1 MIKID
6 IKLPIN
12 TAKGKKQLELNT
24 CLKANEITAIFGES
38 GAGKTTLLKII
49 AGLIK
54 PEFGRIE
61 VGDELWLDT
70 QKNINLAIQKRKIGF
85 VFQDY
90 ALFPNMSVKENIS
103 YAATSKQKVEEL
115 LSLMNLENLAK
126 IYPKNLSG
134 GQAQRVALARA
145 LAREPQILLLDEP
158 LSALDFKMRSFL
170 QDELVKILQHFKITT
185 LLVSHDL
192 AEIYKLSHRILELSD
207 GKIIKDARTNEFF
220 TSSNLSA
227 KLRLSATLL
236 EIKKSDILMIFTLLL
251 NQDIV
256 KITLSEEEFLRTYK
270 NVKIGDTL
278 LLSIKAFNPIVG
290 GKIKCNHRKI
300 K

>member
-1 MIKID
+1 
-6 IKLPIN
+6 
-12 TAKGKKQLELNT
+12 KGKKQLELNT

-61 VGDELWLDT
+61 VGDELWFDT
-70 QKNINLAIQKRKIGF
+70 QKNVNLAIQKRKIGF

-103 YAATSKQKVEEL
+103 YAATSKQKAEEL

-227 KLRLSATLL
+227 KLHLSATLL
-236 EIKKSDILMIFTLLL
+236 EMKKSDILVIFTLLL

-256 KITLSEEEFLRTYK
+256 KITLSEEEFLKSYK
-270 NVKIGDTL
+270 DVKIGDTL
-278 LLSIKAFNPIVG
+278 LLSIKAFNPIIVG
-290 GKIKCNHRKI
+290 KLDK
-300 K
+300 

>member
-54 PEFGRIE
+54 PEFGHIE

-270 NVKIGDTL
+270 DVKIGDTL
-278 LLSIKAFNPIVG
+278 LLSIKAFNPIIVG
-290 GKIKCNHRKI
+290 KLDK
-300 K
+300 

>member
-1 MIKID
+1 
-6 IKLPIN
+6 
-12 TAKGKKQLELNT
+12 
-24 CLKANEITAIFGES
+24 
-38 GAGKTTLLKII
+38 AGKTTLLKII

-61 VGDELWLDT
+61 VGDELWFDT
-70 QKNINLAIQKRKIGF
+70 QKNVNLAIQKRKIGF

-90 ALFPNMSVKENIS
+90 ALFPNMSVKENIF
-103 YAATSKQKVEEL
+103 YAATSKQKAEEL

-207 GKIIKDARTNEFF
+207 GKIIKDARINEFF

-236 EIKKSDILMIFTLLL
+236 EMKKSDILVIFTLLL

-256 KITLSEEEFLRTYK
+256 KITLSEEEFLKSYK
-270 NVKIGDTL
+270 DVKIGDTL
-278 LLSIKAFNPIVG
+278 LLSIKAFNPIIVG
-290 GKIKCNHRKI
+290 KLDK
-300 K
+300 

>member
-61 VGDELWLDT
+61 VGDELWFDT
-70 QKNINLAIQKRKIGF
+70 QKNVNLAIQKRKIGF

-251 NQDIV
+251 NQDII
-256 KITLSEEEFLRTYK
+256 KITLSEEEFLKAYQD
-270 NVKIGDTL
+270 VKIGDTL
-278 LLSIKAFNPIVG
+278 LLSIKAFNPIIVG
-290 GKIKCNHRKI
+290 KLDK
-300 K
+300 

>member
-61 VGDELWLDT
+61 VGDELWFDT
-70 QKNINLAIQKRKIGF
+70 QKNVNLAMQKRKIGF
-85 VFQDY
+85 VFQNY

-103 YAATSKQKVEEL
+103 YAATSKQKAEEL

-236 EIKKSDILMIFTLLL
+236 EMKKSDILVIFTLLL

-256 KITLSEEEFLRTYK
+256 KITLSEEEFLKSYK
-270 NVKIGDTL
+270 DVKIGDTL
-278 LLSIKAFNPIVG
+278 LLSIKAFNPIIVG
-290 GKIKCNHRKI
+290 KLDK
-300 K
+300 

>member
-61 VGDELWLDT
+61 VGDELWFDT
-70 QKNINLAIQKRKIGF
+70 QKNVNLAIQKRKIGF

-103 YAATSKQKVEEL
+103 YAATSKQKAEEL

-236 EIKKSDILMIFTLLL
+236 EMKKSDILVIFTLLL

-256 KITLSEEEFLRTYK
+256 KITLSEEEFLKAYQD
-270 NVKIGDTL
+270 VKIGDTL
-278 LLSIKAFNPIVG
+278 LLSIKAFNPIIVG
-290 GKIKCNHRKI
+290 KLDK
-300 K
+300 

>member
-61 VGDELWLDT
+61 VGDELWFDT
-70 QKNINLAIQKRKIGF
+70 QKNVNLAIQKRKIGF

-103 YAATSKQKVEEL
+103 YAATSKQKAEEL

-227 KLRLSATLL
+227 KLHLSATLL
-236 EIKKSDILMIFTLLL
+236 EMKKSDILVVLTLLL
-251 NQDIV
+251 NQDII
-256 KITLSEEEFLRTYK
+256 KITLSEEEFLKAYQD
-270 NVKIGDTL
+270 VKIGDTL
-278 LLSIKAFNPIVG
+278 LLSIKAFNPIIVG
-290 GKIKCNHRKI
+290 KLDK
-300 K
+300 

>member
-6 IKLPIN
+6 IKLPLD
-12 TAKGKKQLELNT
+12 TAKGKKELVFNT
-24 CLKANEITAIFGES
+24 HLRTNEITAIFGES
-38 GAGKTTLLKII
+38 GVGKTTLLKII

-61 VGDELWLDT
+61 VENELWLDT
-70 QKNINLAIQKRKIGF
+70 QKNINLSIQKRKIGF

-115 LSLMNLENLAK
+115 LNLMNLEKLAK

-170 QDELVKILQHFKITT
+170 QDELMKILQHFKITT

-192 AEIYKLSHRILELSD
+192 AEIYKLSHRILELNN
-207 GKIIKDARTNEFF
+207 GKIIKDAKTSEFF
-220 TSSNLSA
+220 TQSNLSA

-236 EIKKSDILMIFTLLL
+236 EIKKSDILVVFTLLL
-251 NQDIV
+251 NQDII
-256 KITLSEEEFLRTYK
+256 KITLSEEEFLKSYK
-270 NVKIGDTL
+270 DIKIGDTL
-278 LLSIKAFNPIVG
+278 LLSMKAFNPIIV
-290 GKIKCNHRKI
+290 GKI
-300 K
+300 

>member
-70 QKNINLAIQKRKIGF
+70 QKNVNLAIQKRKIGF

-115 LSLMNLENLAK
+115 LSLMNLETLAK

-207 GKIIKDARTNEFF
+207 GKIIKDARINEFF

-278 LLSIKAFNPIVG
+278 LLSIKAFNPIIVG
-290 GKIKCNHRKI
+290 KLDK
-300 K
+300 

>member
-61 VGDELWLDT
+61 VGDELWFDT
-70 QKNINLAIQKRKIGF
+70 QKNVNLAIQKRKIGF

-103 YAATSKQKVEEL
+103 YAATSKQKAEEL

-236 EIKKSDILMIFTLLL
+236 EMKKSDILVIFTLLL

-256 KITLSEEEFLRTYK
+256 KITLSEEEFLKSYQD
-270 NVKIGDTL
+270 VKIGDTL
-278 LLSIKAFNPIVG
+278 LLSIKAFNPIIVG
-290 GKIKCNHRKI
+290 KLDK
-300 K
+300 

>member
-134 GQAQRVALARA
+134 GQAQRVALART

-278 LLSIKAFNPIVG
+278 LLSIKAFNPIIVG
-290 GKIKCNHRKI
+290 KLDKQK
-300 K
+300 

>member
-103 YAATSKQKVEEL
+103 YAATSKQKAEEL

-256 KITLSEEEFLRTYK
+256 KITLSEEEFLKSYK
-270 NVKIGDTL
+270 DVKIGDTL
-278 LLSIKAFNPIVG
+278 LLSIKAFNPIIVG
-290 GKIKCNHRKI
+290 KLDK
-300 K
+300 

>member
-192 AEIYKLSHRILELSD
+192 AEIYKLSHRILELKN
-207 GKIIKDARTNEFF
+207 GKIIKDFPKNEFF
-220 TSSNLSA
+220 THSSISA

-236 EIKKSDILMIFTLLL
+236 EIKKSDILVVLTLLL
-251 NQDIV
+251 NQDII
-256 KITLSEEEFLRTYK
+256 KITLSEEEFLKAYQDI
-270 NVKIGDTL
+270 KIGDTL
-278 LLSIKAFNPIVG
+278 LLSIKAFNPIIVG
-290 GKIKCNHRKI
+290 KLDK
-300 K
+300 

>member
-38 GAGKTTLLKII
+38 GAGKTTLFKII

-61 VGDELWLDT
+61 VGDELWFDT
-70 QKNINLAIQKRKIGF
+70 QKNVNLAIQKRKIGF

-103 YAATSKQKVEEL
+103 YAATSKQKAEEL

-236 EIKKSDILMIFTLLL
+236 EMKKSDILVIFTLLL

-270 NVKIGDTL
+270 DVKIGDTL
-278 LLSIKAFNPIVG
+278 LLSIKAFNPIIVG
-290 GKIKCNHRKI
+290 KLDK
-300 K
+300 

>member
-38 GAGKTTLLKII
+38 GVGKTTLLKII

-70 QKNINLAIQKRKIGF
+70 QKNINLGIQKRKIGF

-278 LLSIKAFNPIVG
+278 LLSIKAFNPIIVG
-290 GKIKCNHRKI
+290 KLDKQK
-300 K
+300 

>member
-38 GAGKTTLLKII
+38 GVGKTTLLKII
-49 AGLIK
+49 TGLIK

-236 EIKKSDILMIFTLLL
+236 EIKKSDILVVLTLLL
-251 NQDIV
+251 NQDII
-256 KITLSEEEFLRTYK
+256 KITLSEEEFLKAYQDI
-270 NVKIGDTL
+270 KIGDTL
-278 LLSIKAFNPIVG
+278 VLSVKAFNPLIL
-290 GKIKCNHRKI
+290 K
-300 K
+300 

>member
-236 EIKKSDILMIFTLLL
+236 EIKKSDILVIFTLLL

-256 KITLSEEEFLRTYK
+256 KITLSEEEFLKSYK
-270 NVKIGDTL
+270 DVKIGDTL
-278 LLSIKAFNPIVG
+278 LLSIKAFNPIIVG
-290 GKIKCNHRKI
+290 KLDK
-300 K
+300 

>member
-38 GAGKTTLLKII
+38 GVGKTTLLKII

-103 YAATSKQKVEEL
+103 YAATSKQKAEEL

-207 GKIIKDARTNEFF
+207 GKIIKDAKTNEFF

-236 EIKKSDILMIFTLLL
+236 EMKKSDILVIFTLLL

-270 NVKIGDTL
+270 DVKIGDTL
-278 LLSIKAFNPIVG
+278 LLSIKAFNPIIVG
-290 GKIKCNHRKI
+290 KL
-300 K
+300 

>member
-207 GKIIKDARTNEFF
+207 GKIIKDFPKNEFF
-220 TSSNLSA
+220 THSNISA

-236 EIKKSDILMIFTLLL
+236 EIKKSDILVVLTLLL
-251 NQDIV
+251 NQDII
-256 KITLSEEEFLRTYK
+256 KITLSEEEFLKAYQDI
-270 NVKIGDTL
+270 KIGDTL
-278 LLSIKAFNPIVG
+278 VLSVKAFNPLIL
-290 GKIKCNHRKI
+290 K
-300 K
+300 

>member
-61 VGDELWLDT
+61 VGDELWFDT
-70 QKNINLAIQKRKIGF
+70 QKNVNLAIQKRKIGF

-103 YAATSKQKVEEL
+103 YAATSKQKAEQL

-236 EIKKSDILMIFTLLL
+236 EMKKSDILVIFTLLL

-256 KITLSEEEFLRTYK
+256 KITLSEEEFLKSYK
-270 NVKIGDTL
+270 DVKIGDTL
-278 LLSIKAFNPIVG
+278 LLSIKAFNPIIVG
-290 GKIKCNHRKI
+290 KLDK
-300 K
+300 

>member
-61 VGDELWLDT
+61 VGDELWFDT
-70 QKNINLAIQKRKIGF
+70 QKNVNLAIQKRKIGF
-85 VFQDY
+85 VFQNY

-103 YAATSKQKVEEL
+103 YAATSKQKAEEL

-236 EIKKSDILMIFTLLL
+236 EMKKSDILVIFTLLL

-256 KITLSEEEFLRTYK
+256 KITLSEEEFLKSYK
-270 NVKIGDTL
+270 DVKIGDTL
-278 LLSIKAFNPIVG
+278 LLSIKAFNPIIVG
-290 GKIKCNHRKI
+290 KLD
-300 K
+300 

>member
-61 VGDELWLDT
+61 VGDGLWLDT

-207 GKIIKDARTNEFF
+207 GKIIKDFPKNEFF
-220 TSSNLSA
+220 THSNISA

-236 EIKKSDILMIFTLLL
+236 EIKKSDILVVLTLLL
-251 NQDIV
+251 NQDII
-256 KITLSEEEFLRTYK
+256 KITLSEEEFLKAYQD
-270 NVKIGDTL
+270 VKIGDTL
-278 LLSIKAFNPIVG
+278 LLSIKAFNPIIVG
-290 GKIKCNHRKI
+290 KLDK
-300 K
+300 

>member
-49 AGLIK
+49 AGIIK

-61 VGDELWLDT
+61 VEDELWLDT
-70 QKNINLAIQKRKIGF
+70 QKNINLSIQKRKIGF

-103 YAATSKQKVEEL
+103 YAATSKQKAEEL

-227 KLRLSATLL
+227 KLRLSTTLL
-236 EIKKSDILMIFTLLL
+236 EMKKSDILVIFTLLL

-256 KITLSEEEFLRTYK
+256 KITLSEEEFLKSYK
-270 NVKIGDTL
+270 DVKIGDTL
-278 LLSIKAFNPIVG
+278 LLSIKAFNPIIVG
-290 GKIKCNHRKI
+290 KL
-300 K
+300 

>member
-70 QKNINLAIQKRKIGF
+70 QKNINLVIQKRKIGF

-278 LLSIKAFNPIVG
+278 LLSIKAFNPIIVG
-290 GKIKCNHRKI
+290 KPDKQK
-300 K
+300 

>member
-49 AGLIK
+49 AGIIK

-61 VGDELWLDT
+61 VEDELWLDT
-70 QKNINLAIQKRKIGF
+70 QKNINLSIQKRKIGF

-236 EIKKSDILMIFTLLL
+236 EMKKSDILVIFTLLL

-256 KITLSEEEFLRTYK
+256 KITLSEEEFLKSYK
-270 NVKIGDTL
+270 DIKIGDTL
-278 LLSIKAFNPIVG
+278 LLSIKAFNPIIVG
-290 GKIKCNHRKI
+290 KL
-300 K
+300 

>member
-1 MIKID
+1 KID

-61 VGDELWLDT
+61 VGDELWFDT
-70 QKNINLAIQKRKIGF
+70 QKNVNLAIQKRKIGF

-103 YAATSKQKVEEL
+103 YAATSKQKAEEL

-236 EIKKSDILMIFTLLL
+236 EMKKSDILVIFTLLL

-256 KITLSEEEFLRTYK
+256 KITLSEEEFLKSYK
-270 NVKIGDTL
+270 DVKIGDTL
-278 LLSIKAFNPIVG
+278 LLSIKAFNPIIVG
-290 GKIKCNHRKI
+290 KLDK
-300 K
+300 

>member
-61 VGDELWLDT
+61 VGNELWLDT

-270 NVKIGDTL
+270 DVKIGDTL
-278 LLSIKAFNPIVG
+278 LLSIKAFNPIIVG
-290 GKIKCNHRKI
+290 KLDKQE
-300 K
+300 

>member
-38 GAGKTTLLKII
+38 GVGKTTLLKII

-270 NVKIGDTL
+270 DVKIGDTL
-278 LLSIKAFNPIVG
+278 LLSIKAFNPIIVG
-290 GKIKCNHRKI
+290 KLDKQE
-300 K
+300 

>member
-61 VGDELWLDT
+61 VGDELWFDT
-70 QKNINLAIQKRKIGF
+70 QKNVNLAIQKRKIGF

-103 YAATSKQKVEEL
+103 YAATSKQKAEEL

-236 EIKKSDILMIFTLLL
+236 EIKKSDILVVLTLLL

-256 KITLSEEEFLRTYK
+256 KITLSEEEFLKAYQD
-270 NVKIGDTL
+270 VKIGDTL
-278 LLSIKAFNPIVG
+278 LLSIKAFNPIIVG
-290 GKIKCNHRKI
+290 KLDK
-300 K
+300 